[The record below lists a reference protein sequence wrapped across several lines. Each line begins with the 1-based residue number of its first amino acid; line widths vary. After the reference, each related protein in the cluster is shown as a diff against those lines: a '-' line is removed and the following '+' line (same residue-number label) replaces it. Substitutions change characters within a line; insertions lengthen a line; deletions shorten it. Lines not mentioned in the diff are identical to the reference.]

1 MTVMLLPSFMNSL
14 PISSN
19 DAYIVASTSD
29 AMVVGSVSVYG
40 LSQTSLAIWGDD
52 TDTPETD
59 GALFGEIIS
68 LQLVDGSNL
77 YDITATVEISYST
90 NAMVVQTSSATTT
103 LCETE
108 VETGGCNYPGFYNGN
123 TGNNMTLML
132 TPGVFSGLTI
142 TSETA
147 YISATSE
154 GMLVGSVN
162 AYGVEQTSIAVW
174 GDDSSTDEVD
184 GAALGALI
192 TLELVDGDN
201 LYTINTVDIPYVV
214 NGTQVIFSAS
224 STLTCGVVEILG
236 CTDPSAD
243 NFLISANAD
252 DGSCEYSGCTDASA
266 DNFDASANLDDG
278 SCSWAGCTN
287 VAACN
292 YDAIANDDDGSCF
305 FNDPGY
311 DCSGV

>member
-1 MTVMLLPSFMNSL
+1 MKKVLLFFSLLFSSLSAFSQDCEIPLPFSGNTGSNMTVMLLPDFISSL

-29 AMVVGSVSVYG
+29 AMVVGSASVYG
-40 LSQTSLAIWGDD
+40 VSQTSLAVWGDD
-52 TDTPETD
+52 TDSPETD
-59 GALFGEIIS
+59 GALSGEAIS

-90 NAMVVQTSSATTT
+90 NAMIVQTSSATTT

-108 VETGGCNYPGFYNGN
+108 VETGDCNYPGFYNGN

-132 TPGVFSGLTI
+132 TPGLFSGLTV

-147 YISATSE
+147 YISATSG

-162 AYGVEQTSIAVW
+162 AYGIEQTSLAIW

-201 LYTINTVDIPYVV
+201 
-214 NGTQVIFSAS
+214 
-224 STLTCGVVEILG
+224 
-236 CTDPSAD
+236 
-243 NFLISANAD
+243 
-252 DGSCEYSGCTDASA
+252 
-266 DNFDASANLDDG
+266 
-278 SCSWAGCTN
+278 
-287 VAACN
+287 
-292 YDAIANDDDGSCF
+292 
-305 FNDPGY
+305 
-311 DCSGV
+311 